1 MSFDKAL
8 ASIPSLDDDN
18 WHIWKPLMLSI
29 LHLKGIP
36 KLDTL
41 DLSRPTHKTHDMDA
55 HALLTL
61 AVGPYHLPIVV
72 AASTGKEAFSSLEAL
87 YTAHSSARVMQLND
101 KLAQLKKGMGE
112 TILFYCNRA
121 RQLQQDLQA
130 AGQTV
135 ADSQLFAFILRGLP
149 VEYNVIRT
157 LLKSRTNLT
166 FSELLNTLL
175 SVEQEVKTE
184 SETADN
190 AAFMAS
196 KKPPW
201 RKDQGGSHHS
211 VVCTYCHLKGH
222 TESVCRRKAKAVE
235 DLKAAAA
242 KTGHVAFMGLP
253 AF

>member
-1 MSFDKAL
+1 MSVDKAL
-8 ASIPSLDDDN
+8 ASVPSLSDDN
-18 WHIWKPLMLSI
+18 WHIWKPLMQSI

-41 DLSRPTHKTHDMDA
+41 DLSRPSHKTHDMDA

-72 AASTGKEAFSSLEAL
+72 AASSGKEAFSSLEAL
-87 YTAHSSARVMQLND
+87 YTAQSSARIMQLND
-101 KLAQLKKGMGE
+101 KLAQLRKDVGE
-112 TILFYCNRA
+112 TILSYCNRA

-149 VEYNVIRT
+149 VQYNVIRT
-157 LLKSRTNLT
+157 LLKNQTNLT
-166 FSELLNTLL
+166 FSELLNTLM

-184 SETADN
+184 DMDDNTAL
-190 AAFMAS
+190 MAS
-196 KKPPW
+196 KQPPW
-201 RKDQGGSHHS
+201 RKNQGGRDRNA
-211 VVCTYCHLKGH
+211 VCTYCHLKGH
-222 TESVCRRKAKAVE
+222 TESVGRRKAKAVE
-235 DLKAAAA
+235 DLKEEATKKTKHAAFV
-242 KTGHVAFMGLP
+242 TVP